1 MITKTYKKKII
12 NNFLISKFNI
22 KNIFK
27 LPEIKKLK
35 ISAIHKNNKLFFFL
49 VISVFLLIG
58 NYPKKTITRKK
69 QGANTSTNLQLD
81 VSLTKKKDIYNTL
94 TILIFLIYSEI
105 PGFKGFTLKNLNGKI
120 GSFDYNILPYFFELN
135 KRVSRKE
142 LPLRN
147 KTINL
152 KVNIEFN
159 QLDKKKN
166 IFVLR
171 ALHFPIN
178 GI

>member
-1 MITKTYKKKII
+1 M
-12 NNFLISKFNI
+12 
-22 KNIFK
+22 
-27 LPEIKKLK
+27 
-35 ISAIHKNNKLFFFL
+35 
-49 VISVFLLIG
+49 
-58 NYPKKTITRKK
+58 
-69 QGANTSTNLQLD
+69 
-81 VSLTKKKDIYNTL
+81 
-94 TILIFLIYSEI
+94 
-105 PGFKGFTLKNLNGKI
+105 NGKI

-178 GI
+178 SI